1 MTGETVMI
9 RIGFSSK
16 NSWEGRQAGVGSEG
30 GLHVV
35 VLLGRRRRQPGLLL
49 APDGWSSMMVT

>member
-16 NSWEGRQAGVGSEG
+16 NSWEGSEG

-35 VLLGRRRRQPGLLL
+35 VLLGRRRRQPGLLV

>member
-1 MTGETVMI
+1 MI

-35 VLLGRRRRQPGLLL
+35 VLLGRRRRRQPGLQL